1 MVQSKEWEQ
10 ILNFVLK
17 LSVMKPLYI
26 LSLILLSL
34 PAFSQDPLKP
44 RPSPLAIAATHYK
57 DTYLKI
63 TYGQPQKNGRE
74 IFGGLVP
81 FEQVWRTGANEA
93 TEITITRDIKVNGM
107 DLKAG
112 TYTLFTIPR
121 EKTWIIIFNTDL
133 GQWGAYNYNAKSDIL
148 KFEIPLTPLSDV
160 VYEPL
165 TISINQKNDKAEL
178 MIAWDRTKVTLQL
191 QFLEPKP

>member
-1 MVQSKEWEQ
+1 
-10 ILNFVLK
+10 
-17 LSVMKPLYI
+17 MKPLYI
-26 LSLILLSL
+26 TSLVLLSFA
-34 PAFSQDPLKP
+34 AFSQEAINP
-44 RPSPLAIAATHYK
+44 RPSPLAIASTRYK

-63 TYGQPQKNGRE
+63 TYSQPQKKRRE

-93 TEITITRDIKVNGM
+93 TEMTITRDIKINGM

-112 TYTLFTIPR
+112 TYTMFTIPR

-133 GQWGAYNYNAKSDIL
+133 GQWGAYNYNAKSDVL
-148 KFEIPLTPLSDV
+148 KFEIPLTPLTDV
-160 VYEPL
+160 VYEAF
-165 TISINQKNDKAEL
+165 TIWIDQKNDKADL
-178 MIAWDRTKVTLQL
+178 MMAWDRTKVTMQL